1 MEGGSACR
9 MVRHYGTLDQT
20 ESLTKP
26 HHLKASTHSKHI
38 CNCLRVSIF
47 CFICSLFSFFT
58 RVVPQLKGNPT
69 VLLRDRH
76 TLNMSTPLALS
87 RSTKSLHWCNFN
99 NMLISLTRFSSLL
112 FSFSPSSLVILHC
125 ALPRFFK
132 LTDIHVHVNMHKL
145 LVYLT

>member
-99 NMLISLTRFSSLL
+99 NMLIINTIFI
-112 FSFSPSSLVILHC
+112 FVIQFFTLQLGNL
-125 ALPRFFK
+125 ALCFTK
-132 LTDIHVHVNMHKL
+132 IL
-145 LVYLT
+145 

>member
-58 RVVPQLKGNPT
+58 RVAPQLKGNPT
-69 VLLRDRH
+69 VLLRDKH

-99 NMLISLTRFSSLL
+99 NMLIINTIYMENWPDV
-112 FSFSPSSLVILHC
+112 PSS
-125 ALPRFFK
+125 PR
-132 LTDIHVHVNMHKL
+132 NMRMF
-145 LVYLT
+145 TTTENIP

>member
-38 CNCLRVSIF
+38 CNCLRVCIF

-58 RVVPQLKGNPT
+58 RVAPQLKGNPT

-87 RSTKSLHWCNFN
+87 RSPKSLHWCNFN

-112 FSFSPSSLVILHC
+112 FSFSPSSLVILYC